1 MGLCQSLESRTFE
14 NTPEFTFEGQHIIGK
29 VVQVYDGDTIWVVIK
44 IRGIYNRVRVRINGI
59 DAPEIKPSLKVE
71 NRNKIIKLAE
81 ESKQFLSNLILN
93 KVVTLKCHKYDKYG
107 RLLADVTIENE
118 NKEIINISEHMI
130 KNKKAYSYDGNKKIE
145 IIFNDK
151 IK

>member
-14 NTPEFTFEGQHIIGK
+14 NTPEFTFEGQSLFGK

-44 IRGIYNRVRVRINGI
+44 IRGTYNRVKVRLNGI
-59 DAPEIKPSLKVE
+59 DAPELKPSLKVE

-81 ESKQFLSNLILN
+81 ESKEFLSNLILN
-93 KVVTLKCHKYDKYG
+93 KIVTLKCHKYDKYG
-107 RLLADVTIENE
+107 RLLADLFLED
-118 NKEIINISEHMI
+118 KDKQIINISEHMI
-130 KNKKAYSYDGNKKIE
+130 KNKKAYPYDGNKKIE

-151 IK
+151 HK